1 MTRYTDDYLESL
13 RAIGDPDAD
22 RLIDELAQTGEIGN
36 VNRILHELILNSQ
49 TIPTELPDNL
59 ENWLRATDKLP
70 DGADPA
76 RIERGAEIFKEHGLA
91 ISMILATASFLEA
104 YAAWKGVK
112 VMTTTYRL
120 GQNAYRRV
128 AETAQFLILVMTPGG
143 LTTDEGQ
150 AIAAIQ
156 KVRLMHA
163 AIRYYLRK
171 GGQWNTAAYGEP
183 ICQED
188 MLGTLMCLSYVAI
201 ENLRKLNIDI
211 TDEQAEDFI
220 YLWRVAGEMLGVAKD
235 AIPRD
240 FADAADCTAGIRRH
254 AQGPSEDGVI
264 MTRALLE
271 MHRDLVPGETFDG
284 LVPAVMRYLAG
295 DQIADWLQVP
305 RSHWDTVVRTG
316 QGLARFFDRFD
327 DSMGPLADLVDQ
339 LGLQLVTRQA
349 IALSGY
355 ERAAFSIPLS
365 LKDAWHLETRSAP
378 RSAPRTAPVAV
389 EP

>member
-1 MTRYTDDYLESL
+1 MSRYTDDYLESL
-13 RAIGDPDAD
+13 RAIADPEPD
-22 RLIDELAQTGEIGN
+22 RLIEELAQTGEISN
-36 VNRILHELILNSQ
+36 VNHILHELILNAQ
-49 TIPTELPDNL
+49 TIPTELPDKL
-59 ENWLRATDKLP
+59 EDWLRATDKLP
-70 DGADPA
+70 DGADLD
-76 RIERGAEIFKEHGLA
+76 RLERGAALFKEHGLV

-156 KVRLMHA
+156 KVRLMHC
-163 AIRYYLRK
+163 AIRYYIRK
-171 GGQWNTAAYGEP
+171 GGKWEAAAFGEP

-188 MLGTLMCLSYVAI
+188 MLGTIMCLSYIAI
-201 ENLRKLNIDI
+201 ENMRKLNIDI
-211 TDEQAEDFI
+211 TDEQAEDFY
-220 YLWRVAGEMLGVAKD
+220 YLWRIVGEMLGVGVD
-235 AIPRD
+235 ALPRD
-240 FADAADCTAGIRRH
+240 FAEAADCTNAIRRH
-254 AQGPSEDGVI
+254 AHGPSEDGVL
-264 MTRALLE
+264 MTKALLE
-271 MHRDLVPGETFDG
+271 MHRDLVPGEVFDG

-305 RSHWDTVVRTG
+305 RSHWDNVVRTG

-327 DSMGPLADLVDQ
+327 DNMGPLADLVDQ

-355 ERAAFSIPLS
+355 ERAPFAIPLS
-365 LKDAWHLETRSAP
+365 LQDAWHLDA
-378 RSAPRTAPVAV
+378 RTPIHVAS
-389 EP
+389 